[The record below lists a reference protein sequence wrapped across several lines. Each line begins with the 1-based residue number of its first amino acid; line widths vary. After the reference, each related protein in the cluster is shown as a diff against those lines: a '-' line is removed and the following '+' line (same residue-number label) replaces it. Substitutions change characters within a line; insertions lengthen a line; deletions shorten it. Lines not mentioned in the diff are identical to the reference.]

1 MEIAGKSIR
10 FKGQLMSIALLIF
23 VLLMVSSLITL
34 VIIGVGYD
42 GISQSSIIASSSSNY
57 GTILAQSA
65 KTFAYSSGTT
75 ALNVLFKYEYNV
87 SLRKTN
93 FITNF
98 SQYMQYL
105 IVNGSLPN
113 VAKGS
118 AAANALQSMMG
129 NATLASY
136 NSVVSSATGFG
147 SKSIK
152 VYESKPYIY
161 QKNPYS
167 IAIKY
172 NEYVNINASTGS
184 FAFTI
189 PVNVSIPLN
198 GTPDLFYAQQGIYR
212 TIKPGNLNGLVSLIG
227 NSYASSGNTLGY
239 VYGTVYVLPYSSTCS
254 SIPSPLNT
262 QPYESQLI
270 IADSNALAISGCTSY
285 GGFISSNTISA
296 QAMPYLSTT
305 STVFNYLQTGQ
316 HVLLYGP
323 SLAIL
328 NITNL
333 IDNVSSG
340 AYFTSPFAP
349 SFSQRA
355 SGNIQQQSSSGIFTL
370 SGIANRQSAQFNSVT
385 SYVGLP
391 VNTEIN
397 EPITITAWVNPST
410 FGSSEGVYIFAAD
423 PGVRLAIN
431 PSGYPWLDSQINGGW
446 QVSAI
451 SSVTIPSNSWSFIV
465 GEVVGTTEYIYVN
478 GILRG
483 TNTISSGS
491 VTYTASTPYVIGA
504 DNYISAPYH
513 ELFGGNIGNVQL
525 YNTGLSP
532 IQIYSLYQQGIE
544 ALPISSNSL
553 VGWWPLNG
561 NANDYSGN
569 GYGGTANQITY
580 GLLPHYTRD
589 SALSGNATAA
599 VNAIP
604 GLANCNTMAQCN
616 SNSIQHLYL
625 SNVPLNLSSSD
636 IATAQFDGQTSY
648 INLGNSGIF
657 DVQSLTISAWIE
669 PTSSISGY
677 TDEGIVSK
685 NSASESYLLT
695 LEQGPSYPPYIS
707 PSAFV
712 VNSVGSEQWIV
723 SGFTPNVFGWY
734 NLVFTYNA
742 VSGVESIYVNGV
754 LQNSLTI
761 NGQLTNYAPANLVIG
776 ARNLNN
782 GVASRVFN
790 GRISNVQVYN
800 APFSASNVTTLY
812 YRGLQGSPIFA
823 SNVVGWWPLNG
834 NANDYS
840 GNGNNG
846 APVNVVYQ
854 YISIPMP
861 ASSNTAYLVPP
872 PGGAV
877 NSGWQTFGFG
887 SPP

>member
-1 MEIAGKSIR
+1 MEIKGKAIN

-23 VLLMVSSLITL
+23 VLLMVSSLVTL
-34 VIIGVGYD
+34 VIMGVGYD

-65 KTFAYSSGTT
+65 NTFAYSSGTT

-118 AAANALQSMMG
+118 AAANTLQRMMG

-147 SKSIK
+147 SKTITVS
-152 VYESKPYIY
+152 ESKPYIY
-161 QKNPYS
+161 QNNPYS

-172 NEYVNINASTGS
+172 NEYVDINASTGA

-212 TIKPGNLNGLVSLIG
+212 TIKPGNLNEQVSLIG

-270 IADSNALAISGCTSY
+270 IADSNALAIGGCTSY

-296 QAMPYLSTT
+296 QPMPYLST
-305 STVFNYLQTGQ
+305 SSYLFNYLQTGQ
-316 HVLLYGP
+316 KVLLYGP

-340 AYFTSPFAP
+340 SYFTSPFAP

-355 SGNIQQQSSSGIFTL
+355 SGNIQQQSSAGIFTL
-370 SGIANRQSAQFNSVT
+370 SGIANRQAAQFNGATSNIVT
-385 SYVGLP
+385 ASIPTSSSTLSINVWVYPTNSDGNRGIVGQGNKGANSWNLK
-391 VNTEIN
+391 
-397 EPITITAWVNPST
+397 T
-410 FGSSEGVYIFAAD
+410 FGG
-423 PGVRLAIN
+423 
-431 PSGYPWLDSQINGGW
+431 SGYDFVLYTTLDGSFSPINLNQW
-446 QVSAI
+446 QMLTA
-451 SSVTIPSNSWSFIV
+451 TYNSGILKL
-465 GEVVGTTEYIYVN
+465 YVN
-478 GILRG
+478 GKMVNSYSVSGAPSLQ
-483 TNTISSGS
+483 TNLPLYIGVDPGDATPINFNGMISNIQIYNGVLSNLQIYSIYQQG
-491 VTYTASTPYVIGA
+491 VEDLPAS
-504 DNYISAPYH
+504 
-513 ELFGGNIGNVQL
+513 
-525 YNTGLSP
+525 NTGL
-532 IQIYSLYQQGIE
+532 L
-544 ALPISSNSL
+544 A
-553 VGWWPLNG
+553 WWPLNG
-561 NANDYSGN
+561 NPNDYSGN
-569 GYGGTANQITY
+569 GYNGGANQVTY
-580 GLLPHYTRD
+580 GLLPYYTRD
-589 SALSGNATAA
+589 SALGGNATTA

-604 GLANCNTMAQCN
+604 GVANCDTMVQCN
-616 SNSIQHLYL
+616 SNSLQHLYL
-625 SNVPLNLSSSD
+625 SNLPLSISGSG
-636 IATAQFDGQTSY
+636 AVTAQFDGSTSY

-712 VNSVGSEQWIV
+712 VNSVGSEQWIG
-723 SGFTPNVFGWY
+723 SGFTPSVMGWY
-734 NLVFTYNA
+734 NVVFTYNV
-742 VSGVESIYVNGV
+742 VSSVESIYVNGV

-782 GVASRVFN
+782 GVVARVFN

-846 APVNVVYQ
+846 VPVNVVYQ
-854 YISIPMP
+854 YISIPMSIS
-861 ASSNTAYLVPP
+861 ASTSNTATYLVPP
-872 PGGAV
+872 LGGSV
-877 NSGWQTFGFG
+877 NSAWQAFGFS

>member
-1 MEIAGKSIR
+1 MEIKYQKIS

-23 VLLMVSSLITL
+23 VLLMVSSLVTL
-34 VIIGVGYD
+34 VIIEVGYD

-57 GTILAQSA
+57 GAVLSQNA
-65 KTFAYSSGTT
+65 KTFAYGSGTT
-75 ALNVLFKYEYNV
+75 ALNTLFKYEYNV

-212 TIKPGNLNGLVSLIG
+212 AIKPGNLNEQVSLIG

-316 HVLLYGP
+316 KVLLYGP

-340 AYFTSPFAP
+340 AYFTSPFAS

-370 SGIANRQSAQFNSVT
+370 SGIANRQAAQFNGATSNIVTASIPTSSSTLSVNVWVYPT
-385 SYVGLP
+385 NSDGSRGIVGQGNNGANSWDLK
-391 VNTEIN
+391 
-397 EPITITAWVNPST
+397 T
-410 FGSSEGVYIFAAD
+410 FSG
-423 PGVRLAIN
+423 
-431 PSGYPWLDSQINGGW
+431 SGYDFVLYTTLDGSFTPINLNQW
-446 QVSAI
+446 QMLTA
-451 SSVTIPSNSWSFIV
+451 TYNSGILKL
-465 GEVVGTTEYIYVN
+465 YVN
-478 GILRG
+478 GKMA
-483 TNTISSGS
+483 TSYTVSGS
-491 VTYTASTPYVIGA
+491 PSLQTNLPLYIGV
-504 DNYISAPYH
+504 DP
-513 ELFGGNIGNVQL
+513 GDV
-525 YNTGLSP
+525 SP
-532 IQIYSLYQQGIE
+532 INFNGMISNIQVYNGVLSNLQIYSLYQQGIE
-544 ALPISSNSL
+544 DLPASNTGLIAWWPLNGNPNEYSGNGYTGSTNQVTYGLLPYYARDSAIGGNATATVNAIPGLSNCNTMAQCSSNSL
-553 VGWWPLNG
+553 QHLYLSNAPLGISTAGTTVAQFNGASSYISIPDSSALDPSSITVSVWVNIGASTGGCPGIVAKGGNSQYQIYQTSGTGVDPFVYTTAGLWDGFSTPGTLNTWAQYVFTYNSASGQMIPYYDGQAGSIATTSGGIASTSNPLYIGYMSGCGYFQGDIANLQIYSSALSANAIKSSYQEGITGAPVTIQNLAGWWPLNG
-561 NANDYSGN
+561 NS
-569 GYGGTANQITY
+569 
-580 GLLPHYTRD
+580 
-589 SALSGNATAA
+589 
-599 VNAIP
+599 
-604 GLANCNTMAQCN
+604 
-616 SNSIQHLYL
+616 
-625 SNVPLNLSSSD
+625 
-636 IATAQFDGQTSY
+636 
-648 INLGNSGIF
+648 
-657 DVQSLTISAWIE
+657 
-669 PTSSISGY
+669 
-677 TDEGIVSK
+677 
-685 NSASESYLLT
+685 
-695 LEQGPSYPPYIS
+695 
-707 PSAFV
+707 
-712 VNSVGSEQWIV
+712 
-723 SGFTPNVFGWY
+723 
-734 NLVFTYNA
+734 
-742 VSGVESIYVNGV
+742 
-754 LQNSLTI
+754 
-761 NGQLTNYAPANLVIG
+761 
-776 ARNLNN
+776 
-782 GVASRVFN
+782 
-790 GRISNVQVYN
+790 
-800 APFSASNVTTLY
+800 
-812 YRGLQGSPIFA
+812 
-823 SNVVGWWPLNG
+823 
-834 NANDYS
+834 NDYS

-846 APVNVVYQ
+846 VSTNVAFQ
-854 YISIPMP
+854 YLGVPT
-861 ASSNTAYLVPP
+861 ASSSTNSIAINAGPN
-872 PGGAV
+872 GGSV